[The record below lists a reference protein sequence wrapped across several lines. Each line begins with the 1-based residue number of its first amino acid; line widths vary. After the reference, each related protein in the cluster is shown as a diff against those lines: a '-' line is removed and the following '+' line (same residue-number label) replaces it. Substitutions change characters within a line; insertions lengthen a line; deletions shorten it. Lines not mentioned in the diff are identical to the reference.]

1 MTFLWLVV
9 GLVLPTLT
17 GWTLLRLLE
26 GSHPVLFPL
35 ERTAL
40 GCILG
45 LVLTMFFVFVIHV
58 MTGAP
63 LTLMTFALVQCGALL
78 PLGILQTM
86 LHVPHTHKP
95 VAPHT
100 EGHMPEWLKHVFGIL
115 LLWITIKTLVASVT
129 FLLLIPSYFD
139 DSVTNWNLRAKVF
152 FYDHALTLVMPAE
165 SPLTSPLGISS
176 YPPSVPMMKTWLALL
191 VGRWDEALI
200 NSIHIVWYVCA
211 LILVYFAV
219 RRHASHVWGLFAIY
233 LLGSIPLS
241 LMHGTNAYADA
252 FLSVHIFASISMLLH
267 AARAHHTEARMSYFR
282 IAALCIAALPFT
294 KNEGMIVYLPPLLLI
309 LCLILRRLKRTQQMT
324 GREVAQVLLWHI
336 VGLLLIAGPW
346 LAFKWMHGL
355 SFGNAKPFTSLT
367 IGWQENVLLS
377 IFINTFFEGN
387 WLFLLPLLFG
397 LLLWQWRR
405 AFTTLLPVTLFF
417 LILYCGQAL
426 LYLFTGLSTEAL
438 RQTGYARGL
447 VQITPVMILLCTLL
461 LESGIGRHLPLWARL
476 QTSLG
481 SGLD

>member
-1 MTFLWLVV
+1 MTLLSLLVGFL
-9 GLVLPTLT
+9 LPTLT
-17 GWTLLRLLE
+17 GWTVLQSLE
-26 GSHPVLFPL
+26 GTHPVLFPL

-45 LVLTMFFVFVIHV
+45 LVLSMFLVFVVHV
-58 MTGAP
+58 TTGAP
-63 LTLMTFALVQCGALL
+63 LTLMTFLIVQASGLL
-78 PLGILQTM
+78 MLGILFLQR
-86 LHVPHTHKP
+86 HVAGSTHP
-95 VAPHT
+95 VAAHA
-100 EGHMPEWLKHVFGIL
+100 EDYMPEWLKHICGIL
-115 LLWITIKTLVASVT
+115 LLWITIKTMVAGVT
-129 FLLLIPSYFD
+129 FLLLTPSYFD
-139 DSVTNWNLRAKVF
+139 DSITNWNLRGKVF

-165 SPLTSPLGISS
+165 SPITSPRGISS
-176 YPPSVPMMKTWLALL
+176 YPPSVPMMKTWLAL
-191 VGRWDEALI
+191 VAGRWDEPLI

-211 LILVYFAV
+211 LILVFFAV
-219 RRHASHVWGLFAIY
+219 RRYASHAWGLFAVY
-233 LLGSIPLS
+233 LLGSIPLY

-267 AARAHHTEARMSYFR
+267 AARAHHAQARMSYFR
-282 IAALCIAALPFT
+282 IAALCIAVLPFT

-309 LCLILRRLKRTQQMT
+309 LCLILWQLKRSQQLT
-324 GREVAQVLLWHI
+324 GRDVMQVLLWHI
-336 VGLLLIAGPW
+336 VGLVLIAGPW

-355 SFGNAKPFTSLT
+355 SFGNGKPFTSLA

-397 LLLWQWRR
+397 LLFWQWRT
-405 AFTTLLPVTLFF
+405 AFSRLLPLTLFF

-447 VQITPVMILLCTLL
+447 VQITPVMVLLCTLL
-461 LESGIGRHLPLWARL
+461 LERGIGRHLPLWARL
-476 QTSLG
+476 KAGLG
-481 SGLD
+481 SDSD